1 MVFGLDTS
9 SSVLLIFHTPMHTR
23 PVFWESCGRISNIL
37 CSWWCNGHLH
47 IMAYQLVWHHH
58 ELLSWARAHNIC
70 AMLMHILPLVEMY
83 CNWKLRD
90 NGGNLRVFN
99 KVFFFLVLRV
109 DFKACLDILFLIHM
123 RTHSWDKRD
132 VSCNWWGLWT
142 HLQIHVNITSTV
154 NNGWLHTHSL

>member
-1 MVFGLDTS
+1 MQALVFCLYFTLPCTQGPFFENL
-9 SSVLLIFHTPMHTR
+9 VA
-23 PVFWESCGRISNIL
+23 ESQAFFVVDDVS
-37 CSWWCNGHLH
+37 GHLH
-47 IMAYQLVWHHH
+47 IMADQLVWHHH

-83 CNWKLRD
+83 CKWKSRD
-90 NGGNLRVFN
+90 NGGNLQVLN

-154 NNGWLHTHSL
+154 NNGSLHTHSL